1 LKNFKDKLVKN
12 QKIIIYGI
20 ITVSLLIVNYTLF
33 LKPTISSLSET
44 MPKLAQMR
52 RQFADS
58 SSLVASIPRYKAQI
72 EHMREGISL
81 HGKKFSTSQEI
92 SELLKDLSDM
102 AKDSN
107 VKIISIRPHPAIEAR
122 SADTGSGAYQKFP
135 ISIRA
140 ICGYHQLGAFLN
152 KLENDDTFMRV
163 SDIKIEAD
171 QNDLSQH
178 VVNILVNTYVLSE
191 A

>member
-20 ITVSLLIVNYTLF
+20 ITASLLIANYTMF
-33 LKPTISSLSET
+33 LKPTIASLLET
-44 MPKLAQMR
+44 MPMLAQMR

-58 SSLVASIPRYKAQI
+58 RNLVASIPRYKTQI

-81 HGKKFSTSQEI
+81 HGKKFSTQQEI
-92 SELLKDLSDM
+92 SERLKDLSDM
-102 AKDSN
+102 AKNSN
-107 VKIISIRPHPAIEAR
+107 AKIISIRPHPAIETR
-122 SADTGSGAYQKFP
+122 SADTGSGAYHKFP

-163 SDIKIEAD
+163 SDIKIESD
-171 QNDLSQH
+171 QNDPSQH
-178 VVNILVNTYVLSE
+178 LVYILVNTYVLSE